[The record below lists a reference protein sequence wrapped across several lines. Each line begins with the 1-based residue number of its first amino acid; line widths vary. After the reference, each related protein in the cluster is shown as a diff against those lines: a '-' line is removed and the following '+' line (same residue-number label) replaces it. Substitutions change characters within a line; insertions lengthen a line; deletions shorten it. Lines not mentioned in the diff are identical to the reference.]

1 MYKLRK
7 RFTTRDGIVH
17 TPDPRPWG
25 ITQEVINEFGPIMPP
40 DKGCATCIF
49 VRLEGGIATDVF
61 FETTGQHHET
71 HPIDA
76 LKWAHSNMYNPGSGY
91 NADTGRGP
99 WSVQAVGVP
108 SEIVD
113 NIGLPNGEHVST
125 WIVMTWFEDSQTDP
139 GEGSSGPEPVEPP
152 PGYVPHI
159 QIAID
164 SKIVYE
170 YGQP

>member
-7 RFTTRDGIVH
+7 RFTTRDGVVDR
-17 TPDPRPWG
+17 PDPRPWG
-25 ITQEVINEFGPIMPP
+25 ITQEVVDEFRPIMPP

-49 VRLEGGIATDVF
+49 VRLEGGVAKDVF
-61 FETTGQHHET
+61 YETTGGHHET

-76 LKWAHSNMYNPGSGY
+76 LGWSHSSMYNPGSGY
-91 NADTGRGP
+91 NWDTGRGP

-108 SEIVD
+108 SETVD

-125 WIVMTWFEDSQTDP
+125 WVVLTWMDEEE
-139 GEGSSGPEPVEPP
+139 GEGSGEGPEPVEPP

-164 SKIVYE
+164 GELVYE
-170 YGQP
+170 YGKP